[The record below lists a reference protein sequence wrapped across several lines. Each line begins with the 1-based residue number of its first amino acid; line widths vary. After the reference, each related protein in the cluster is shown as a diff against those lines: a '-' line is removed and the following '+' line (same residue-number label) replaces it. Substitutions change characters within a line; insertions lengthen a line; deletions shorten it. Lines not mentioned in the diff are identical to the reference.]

1 MGSGDVDPAPPPQ
14 GRLRRAA
21 LLLALGLAVV
31 AATLGFDVL
40 GLPSPPLFAGLSVG
54 LGYALVLGRDLRP
67 PALLVTTSQA
77 VIGVVTG
84 VLVQPDTLTTL
95 ADYWLPVTLI
105 TLATLLLTV
114 LAGFLLA
121 WATGVDRTT
130 ATFGMIAGGAS
141 GIVAVADELGADSR
155 LVAVLQYLRVLL
167 IVVLMPV
174 AVVVLFGGTGER
186 AAPPSGDP
194 GAWPASTAAV
204 LGMALVGSL
213 LGRLAHLPAPSL
225 LGPLLVAAVLAGFD
239 VPLADAVP
247 SLLPAAAFA
256 VIGAQVGLRFTP
268 DTLSTLRRILPAG
281 LVLISGLIVVS
292 GGLGLL
298 LSAVTGL
305 SPLDGYLATTPG
317 GIFVVLALATGS
329 GADSTVVLAVQVLRM
344 LVMIFFGPP
353 LARLLRKR

>member
-1 MGSGDVDPAPPPQ
+1 MGTGNEEPSPPS
-14 GRLRRAA
+14 RLRRAVQ
-21 LLLALGLAVV
+21 LLLLSVAIAAAAV
-31 AATLGFDVL
+31 GFDRL
-40 GLPSPPLFAGLSVG
+40 DLPSPPLFAGLAVG
-54 LGYALVLGRDLRP
+54 LAYALLWRRELSP
-67 PALLVTTSQA
+67 PPLWVTAAQA
-77 VIGVVTG
+77 VIGVVMG

-95 ADYWLPVTLI
+95 AGYWLPATAI

-114 LAGFLLA
+114 VAGFLLA

-155 LVAVLQYLRVLL
+155 LVAVLQYLRVLM
-167 IVVLMPV
+167 IVALMPV
-174 AVVVLFGGTGER
+174 AVVVLFGGTGEEGTLPV
-186 AAPPSGDP
+186 ADP
-194 GAWPASTAAV
+194 VPWPVGTAAV
-204 LGMALVGSL
+204 LAIVLVGSW

-225 LGPLLVAAVLAGFD
+225 LGPLIITATLAAFD
-239 VPLADAVP
+239 VPFTDSVP
-247 SLLPAAAFA
+247 ALLPAAAFA

-268 DTLSTLRRILPAG
+268 ETVRTLRRILPAG
-281 LVLISGLIVVS
+281 LALIVGLIVVS
-292 GGLGLL
+292 GGLGVL

-344 LVMIFFGPP
+344 LAMLFAGPP

>member
-1 MGSGDVDPAPPPQ
+1 MGTGDTDPLPAPQ
-14 GRLRRAA
+14 NRWRQAA
-21 LLLALGLAVV
+21 VLLLLSLAVV
-31 AATLGFDVL
+31 AATAGFDRI
-40 GLPSPPLFAGLSVG
+40 GLPSPPLFAGLAVG
-54 LGYALVLGRDLRP
+54 LAYALLLGRDLQP
-67 PALLVTTSQA
+67 PALVVTGAQA

-84 VLVQPDTLTTL
+84 VLVQPDTLATL
-95 ADYWLPVTLI
+95 TDYWLPVTLI

-114 LAGFLLA
+114 LAGVVLA
-121 WATGVDRTT
+121 WVTGVDRTT

-174 AVVVLFGGTGER
+174 AVVVLFGGTGEQTT
-186 AAPPSGDP
+186 PPSEDP
-194 GAWPASTAAV
+194 GACPVSTAAV
-204 LGMALVGSL
+204 LGIALVGSL
-213 LGRLAHLPAPSL
+213 LGRLVHLPAPSL
-225 LGPLLVAAVLAGFD
+225 LGPLLIAAVLAGFD
-239 VPLADAVP
+239 VPLVEAVP

-256 VIGAQVGLRFTP
+256 VVGAQVGLRFTP
-268 DTLSTLRRILPAG
+268 DTLGTLRRILPAG
-281 LVLISGLIVVS
+281 LVLIAVLIIAS
-292 GGLGLL
+292 GGLGLA

-344 LVMIFFGPP
+344 MVMLLAGPP